1 MGVRVGKRGDGAA
14 ARDPAATSPVA
25 TGGELT
31 DGERVAG
38 TFEGGEALD
47 LGSGDQ
53 VGLLGFG
60 GELANIITV

>member
-1 MGVRVGKRGDGAA
+1 VV
-14 ARDPAATSPVA
+14 

-53 VGLLGFG
+53 VGLLGSG